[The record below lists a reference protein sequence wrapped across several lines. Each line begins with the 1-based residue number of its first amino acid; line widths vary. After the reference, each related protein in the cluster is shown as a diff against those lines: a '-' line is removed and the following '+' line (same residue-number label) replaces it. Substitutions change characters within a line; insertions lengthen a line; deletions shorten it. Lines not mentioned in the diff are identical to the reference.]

1 MDVHLNRGHERGYGE
16 ARCNQKDQFNRK
28 IGLAIAFGR
37 AMKDFNQAE
46 VTDRL
51 LCGGHELTQVSVGD
65 AQGYLVVVGT
75 AS

>member
-1 MDVHLNRGHERGYGE
+1 
-16 ARCNQKDQFNRK
+16 
-28 IGLAIAFGR
+28 
-37 AMKDFNQAE
+37 MKDFNQAE

-51 LCGGHELTQVSVGD
+51 LCGGHEPTQVSVGD